1 MSALINIQRKSS
13 KRRTG
18 SLLVTFVAA
27 LFAAIGLLLIAVE
40 RTDAQTKGEVWAWG
54 WNDDG
59 QLGDGTNTSSNTPLQ
74 VSGLS
79 DVQAV
84 AGGDFHSLALKND
97 GTVWA
102 WGANGDGQL
111 GDGTAGNKRTTP
123 VQVRNLSDV
132 QAVAGGWLF
141 SLALKNNGTVWGWGS
156 NAAGQL
162 GDGTISNQRNTPVQ
176 VSDLSDVQAIDAG
189 TVHSLA
195 LKNDGTVWAWG
206 RNAEGQLGVGTFDFF
221 YTTPVQVSNLSDVQ
235 AIAAGDRYSLAL
247 KNDGTVWAWGSN
259 DEGQLGDGTSTSSNT
274 PVQVSGLSDVQ
285 DIAAG
290 GFHALALKNDGTV
303 WGWGRNVEGQLGDG
317 TNTQSNTPVQ
327 VSGLSDVQA
336 VAGGWSHSL
345 ALKND
350 GTVWGWGRNAEGQ
363 RGDGTNN
370 YSYNTPLQVSGLSG
384 VQDIA
389 AGAYHSLAVPP
400 DATLPEVSSTIPKN
414 NATGVSTTA
423 PITATF
429 SEDVDVPSGNSWF
442 TVKSVRTGTLVSGQL
457 SYDASTKTATFRGT
471 LNRGDAFKATITTEV
486 KDKAGNALA
495 QPYTWQFTTAG
506 PKPKR

>member
-111 GDGTAGNKRTTP
+111 GDGTAGNQRTTP

-176 VSDLSDVQAIDAG
+176 VSNLSDVQAIDAG

-285 DIAAG
+285 
-290 GFHALALKNDGTV
+290 
-303 WGWGRNVEGQLGDG
+303 
-317 TNTQSNTPVQ
+317 
-327 VSGLSDVQA
+327 A

-363 RGDGTNN
+363 LGDGTNN